1 MKFNKLILVSA
12 FISTLSLSALAES
25 TVDQNKPMSMS
36 PMAQGSALT
45 TGDGAGNMPE
55 GMPMNMK
62 MGQHASGTDSQQ
74 AMMQGGMGMSMM
86 KMMPEKM
93 AEMKQH
99 REQVEMH
106 LANIESSLQQL
117 VELQKAK

>member
-1 MKFNKLILVSA
+1 
-12 FISTLSLSALAES
+12 
-25 TVDQNKPMSMS
+25 
-36 PMAQGSALT
+36 
-45 TGDGAGNMPE
+45 
-55 GMPMNMK
+55 
-62 MGQHASGTDSQQ
+62 MGQQNSIPASSTDAGHQSGSQDSQQ

-99 REQVEMH
+99 REQVETH